1 MRLKDRD
8 VLPAGRLRPARQGPV
23 GDQHRPCRDAPDVRP
38 PADLNPQMAD
48 VPQSGV
54 FTSNTSSR
62 STHWLALAVVSRP
75 IWQVPFVTASP
86 PTVTCFQSFDEAHVR

>member
-1 MRLKDRD
+1 
-8 VLPAGRLRPARQGPV
+8 
-23 GDQHRPCRDAPDVRP
+23 
-38 PADLNPQMAD
+38 MAD

-75 IWQVPFVTASP
+75 IWQVPFVTAIP
-86 PTVTCFQSFDEAHVR
+86 PTVTCFQSFDEAHVPPVEQKSNFSFDSTIRDGSWVALAPLVSASALREETV